1 LDLVSL
7 MFMRSF
13 SSKPLHFFGLI
24 GLVLMLFGLGT
35 CGYFGYE
42 WFETGAMHVRPL
54 LLAGA
59 FSLVMSVQFFSLG
72 LLGEMMNGNKK
83 RTYPVSDIIGEL

>member
-1 LDLVSL
+1 
-7 MFMRSF
+7 MRSF

-24 GLVLMLFGLGT
+24 GLIFMLLGLGV

-42 WFETGAMHVRPL
+42 WLKTGAMHVRPL
-54 LLAGA
+54 LLAGG

-72 LLGEMMNGNKK
+72 LLAEMLNGNKR
-83 RTYPVSDIIGEL
+83 RTYPVAEQFGEKDL